1 MQWLPCKAKIKRHH
15 HVDRQCEL
23 ASGHD
28 LNYFGSCAWELV
40 GWQVRSAASGAVF
53 PPEQRGAPEL
63 VNSAQP
69 AKNVKLAHR
78 PARETGPATERLTL
92 WEIGAELN
100 LNRAAAAKARGRL
113 ALDRVRG
120 RNHLSNLVKRYL
132 TDATS
137 NVQAVAQGQFPA
149 ERPRAARPGVKKIDT

>member
-1 MQWLPCKAKIKRHH
+1 MTSMTLEAVPGNSLAGRYVLLP
-15 HVDRQCEL
+15 L
-23 ASGHD
+23 G
-28 LNYFGSCAWELV
+28 LY
-40 GWQVRSAASGAVF
+40 F
-53 PPEQRGAPEL
+53 PPEQWGAPEL
-63 VNSAQP
+63 ANSAQP

-100 LNRAAAAKARGRL
+100 LNRAAAGKVRGRL
-113 ALDRVRG
+113 ALDRVWG

-137 NVQAVAQGQFPA
+137 NLQAVAQGQFPA
-149 ERPRAARPGVKKIDT
+149 KTPGAARPSVKKINT